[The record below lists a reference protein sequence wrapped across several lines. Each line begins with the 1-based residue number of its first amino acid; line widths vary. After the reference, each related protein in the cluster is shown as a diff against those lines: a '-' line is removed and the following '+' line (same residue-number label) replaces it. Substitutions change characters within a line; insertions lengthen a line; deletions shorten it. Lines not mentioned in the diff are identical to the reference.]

1 MDPWYIKPKHYPRPT
16 MLTLKQDHS
25 TLIVLSILA
34 DAPSYG
40 YAISKAIA
48 ARSQGH
54 FQLTASGMYPL
65 LTKLEK
71 QGLVTTSW
79 EEVKAHGTD
88 PDATGR
94 KRKWYTLSPKG
105 HKQLAKHIEMHQ
117 QMQSLIDAFVSP
129 DTTRHGTTA

>member
-1 MDPWYIKPKHYPRPT
+1 MVYLAEGFH

-25 TLIVLSILA
+25 TLVVLSVLA
-34 DAPSYG
+34 DGPSYG

-48 ARSQGH
+48 AKSEGH
-54 FQLTASGMYPL
+54 FKLTASGMYPL

-79 EEVKAHGTD
+79 EEVKAEGAD

-94 KRKWYTLSPKG
+94 RRKWYTLSPKG
-105 HKQLAKHIEMHQ
+105 HKQRVKSIEAHR

-129 DTTRHGTTA
+129 ANQAHPA

>member
-1 MDPWYIKPKHYPRPT
+1 
-16 MLTLKQDHS
+16 MLNLKQDHS
-25 TLIVLSILA
+25 TLVVLSVLA
-34 DAPSYG
+34 DGPSYG

-48 ARSQGH
+48 AKSEGH
-54 FQLTASGMYPL
+54 FKLTASGMYPL

-79 EEVKAHGTD
+79 EEVKAEGAD

-94 KRKWYTLSPKG
+94 RRKWYTLSPKG
-105 HKQLAKHIEMHQ
+105 HRQLAKHIEAHR

-129 DTTRHGTTA
+129 ASNSHGAHA